1 MKLANKLL
9 AAAEET
15 FINHGLV
22 NSTIDEICAKAKV
35 SKPTFYKLFKD
46 KDELFIGYA
55 QYKTALVV
63 DDLEKIASQVVDL
76 KSFVAQAEVYLKYM
90 AREDIQIFNNFVAAR
105 AQIDP
110 KVLEVRK
117 AFLMKKFQMRQRV
130 VTQLI
135 IAGLIAPTRNIDVI
149 TMLLASLVTVD
160 PLVCVAC
167 YEKGKEHK
175 IDFKKYAED
184 RCKIFLSAA
193 NEFYATEL
201 KK

>member
-1 MKLANKLL
+1 MKIAYKLL

-15 FINHGLV
+15 FINQGLV
-22 NSTIDEICAKAKV
+22 NSTIDQICAKAKV
-35 SKPTFYKLFKD
+35 SKPTFYKLYKD

-55 QYKTALVV
+55 QHKTGQVV
-63 DDLEKIASQVVDL
+63 EDLEK
-76 KSFVAQAEVYLKYM
+76 FVTPMSDQKTFIEQAENYLKYM

-110 KVLEVRK
+110 RVLEIRK
-117 AFLMKKFQMRQRV
+117 TFLNKKFQMRQRV

-149 TMLLASLVTVD
+149 TKLLASLVAVD

-167 YEKGKEHK
+167 YEKGKNVK
-175 IDFKKYAED
+175 IDFKSYAED
-184 RCKIFLSAA
+184 RCKIFLKVA
-193 NEFYATEL
+193 NEFYAADP